1 MVPDFKTN
9 PVRLLTIPTFGGEVF
24 NMVISQK
31 HDLLIAGCDKG
42 LFAWKLKF
50 DQIEKE
56 KWISIKFV
64 FF

>member
-56 KWISIKFV
+56 K
-64 FF
+64 